1 MTASSYANGRDDDEN
16 QLDSIET
23 GTTKAIGEVAKEDL
37 SNDRPKKG
45 KEVDEEASPF
55 SSMRPIYK
63 GNGSKDDVGRE
74 EVVSVG

>member
-1 MTASSYANGRDDDEN
+1 MAASSHADGRDDDEN

-23 GTTKAIGEVAKEDL
+23 GTTKAIGEVAKENL
-37 SNDRPKKG
+37 SNDGTQKG

-55 SSMRPIYK
+55 SSVRPVYK
-63 GNGSKDDVGRE
+63 CNRSKDDVGRE